1 MYYEGDGAII
11 TSKCIITVLLSLLG
25 DNTVGGGEGKLL
37 YSEYRKLSFILL
49 WFVVL
54 PEHKH
59 ITEEGDTR
67 HRKRVV
73 PASVPYTWL
82 ASNVSVVAS
91 KWWSGTFDV
100 LVITYGWQSSVKV
113 NLS

>member
-37 YSEYRKLSFILL
+37 YSEYRKLSLILL

-59 ITEEGDTR
+59 TTEEGDTL
-67 HRKRVV
+67 HRKRAV